1 MDLTNLSKD
10 ELQKAFIQVN
20 AEYIEMIDGKPST
33 YISSGKKFLE
43 IREHLHNVLNE
54 LQRRR
59 EMH

>member
-1 MDLTNLSKD
+1 MDLTILSKE

-33 YISSGKKFLE
+33 YISGKKFLE

-59 EMH
+59 EQD

>member
-1 MDLTNLSKD
+1 MDLTILSKG

-20 AEYIEMIDGKPST
+20 AEFIEMIDGEPST
-33 YISSGKKFLE
+33 YINSKKFLE

-59 EMH
+59 ES